1 MLGEKISEFIFALLM
16 ITVIIIL
23 FTLYSPYHPD
33 CIRIILFCFSF
44 FFGILLN
51 FILFYGILACSFR
64 ISEVSYFF
72 EVISVT
78 IAVVSGGILPIDIF
92 GEKILFFLKIL
103 PFQYI
108 AYFPINIIVGKM
120 KTPEVWTGLAMQF
133 SWIIVCGIVINLF
146 WNYASKK
153 IFQFRRIIYENN

>member
-1 MLGEKISEFIFALLM
+1 MPGVLQLRSR
-16 ITVIIIL
+16 
-23 FTLYSPYHPD
+23 S
-33 CIRIILFCFSF
+33 
-44 FFGILLN
+44 
-51 FILFYGILACSFR
+51 
-64 ISEVSYFF
+64 
-72 EVISVT
+72 
-78 IAVVSGGILPIDIF
+78 IDIF

-153 IFQFRRIIYENN
+153 YSSFGG